1 VLIAEYNSALG
12 AYPSATVPR
21 SLPKSSRW
29 DGSNFF
35 GASILAFS
43 KLAREYKLSLL
54 YADKIGINLF
64 FVADKELGEIDIA
77 LASWVR
83 EKFMPPGYGGGGGHP
98 QDRLARE
105 YNLV

>member
-1 VLIAEYNSALG
+1 MKFATRLTFLMNSCNF
-12 AYPSATVPR
+12 
-21 SLPKSSRW
+21 SSRLFRARVKVLKEIIM
-29 DGSNFF
+29 GVRP
-35 GASILAFS
+35 
-43 KLAREYKLSLL
+43 KL
-54 YADKIGINLF
+54 KIMTTFEIKKKNLF